1 MRVRR
6 RVLTEHRLPG
16 RTRYTS
22 SYLSKRSKSFPDTL
36 SRKNRIAVCN
46 NNNMFCLYF
55 NSLLSLLLSVKS
67 FVCSSATEVI
77 GSGHFGEVDKG
88 QWKSVKKNATL
99 DVALKT
105 LPKNEKTEDKLK
117 LLQEAMIM
125 GQFSHPNVVQL
136 YGIVSFGQP
145 VSIESMLASA
155 AIYSVFMT
163 LQLILVMEYMAKRD
177 LKKYLLQL
185 KPQ

>member
-1 MRVRR
+1 MIVKR
-6 RVLTEHRLPG
+6 RVHTKHHHQG
-16 RTRYTS
+16 RTKSTS

-36 SRKNRIAVCN
+36 SRKNRIAGCN

-55 NSLLSLLLSVKS
+55 NSLLSLLSVKS

-88 QWKSVKKNATL
+88 QWRSVKKNATL

-117 LLQEAMIM
+117 LLQEATIM